1 MICSIKR
8 NENNLEEILSLFA
21 ESNVMR
27 LNDDD
32 AHYIIVDVDSN
43 TILYHPVLEKLF
55 TECIVEPDKSI
66 RQAYLAINPCQSKS
80 FSLPKELP
88 REYYKPNLKP
98 KSEIEKRF

>member
-55 TECIVEPDKSI
+55 TECIVEP
-66 RQAYLAINPCQSKS
+66 
-80 FSLPKELP
+80 
-88 REYYKPNLKP
+88 P
-98 KSEIEKRF
+98 KSVFRSPTLVSGSVCSIHEAVLWAKRTI